1 MKINS
6 SDLKQAKKL
15 TVAMKKLINKNG
27 LNPND
32 YWFIKNTCDQ
42 LVIIHK
48 KTNKII
54 KIAK

>member
-1 MKINS
+1 M
-6 SDLKQAKKL
+6 KQAKKL
-15 TVAMKKLINKNG
+15 TVAMKKLINKNS

>member
-1 MKINS
+1 MKHG
-6 SDLKQAKKL
+6 KKL

-32 YWFIKNTCDQ
+32 YWFIKNTCNQ

-54 KIAK
+54 KIIK